1 MCVIYKRSER
11 SEHNRI
17 RFFSE
22 EGVKDSKTV
31 CGSELKKHHVDE
43 FSGGIGHIFS
53 RRSVVTSSRI
63 WRNVLDWALL
73 LIGCIFESGGAK
85 PPLVVGHSFVVD
97 SPDRGLN

>member
-1 MCVIYKRSER
+1 MKDQNIIGYA
-11 SEHNRI
+11 
-17 RFFSE
+17 FFLKKVSRTARLF
-22 EGVKDSKTV
+22 G
-31 CGSELKKHHVDE
+31 GSELKKHHVDE

-73 LIGCIFESGGAK
+73 LIGCIFESGDTK
-85 PPLVVGHSFVVD
+85 PPHVVGHSFVVG